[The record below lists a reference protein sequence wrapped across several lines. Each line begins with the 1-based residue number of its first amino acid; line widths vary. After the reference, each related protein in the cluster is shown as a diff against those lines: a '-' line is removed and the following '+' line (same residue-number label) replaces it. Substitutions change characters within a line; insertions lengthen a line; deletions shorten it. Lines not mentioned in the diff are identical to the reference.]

1 MTVFE
6 ETCLL
11 SCEQWVDSFPSD
23 IPKHKFSKHH
33 NDNMK
38 KILDENQQKEKYK
51 LSKKTIRFLV
61 AAAILLSLTITT
73 FAIPS
78 CREFIIT
85 KFFNHSE
92 YIVSDIRDAKPV
104 KSLTVNY
111 VPNGFEKVEDYG
123 YSSVYRNG
131 DEEFVVEKSML
142 TASIGYDTEFYDDEI
157 IKINGTDA
165 VYYKSNDVNGGI
177 IFNNGKYIFSV
188 DGNISKEELV
198 KIAQNIE

>member
-23 IPKHKFSKHH
+23 MPKHKFSKQH

-38 KILDENQQKEKYK
+38 KLLDGTQQKEKYK
-51 LSKKTIRFLV
+51 FSKKTIRFLV
-61 AAAILLSLTITT
+61 AAAILLSLTITA

-78 CREFIIT
+78 FREFIIT

-92 YIVSDIRDAKPV
+92 YSVSDISDAKPV

-123 YSSVYRNG
+123 YLYVYRNG
-131 DEEFVVEKSML
+131 DKEFVVEKSMI
-142 TASIGYDTEFYDDEI
+142 TASIGYDTEKYDDEI
-157 IKINGTDA
+157 IEINGIEA

-177 IFNNGKYIFSV
+177 IFNNGEYIFWIS
-188 DGNISKEELV
+188 GNISKEELV

>member
-23 IPKHKFSKHH
+23 IPKHKFSKQH
-33 NDNMK
+33 NNNMK
-38 KILDENQQKEKYK
+38 KLLKGNQQKEKYK
-51 LSKKTIRFLV
+51 FSKKTIRFLI
-61 AAAILLSLTITT
+61 AAAILLSLTITA
-73 FAIPS
+73 FAIPLR
-78 CREFIIT
+78 REFIIT
-85 KFFNHSE
+85 KFSNHSE
-92 YIVSDIRDAKPV
+92 YNVSDTSHAKQV

-111 VPNGFEKVEDYG
+111 VPNGFEKTEDYG
-123 YSSVYRNG
+123 YSCVYKNG
-131 DEEFVVEKSML
+131 DQEFVVEKSMI

-157 IKINGTDA
+157 IEINGIEA

-177 IFNNGKYIFSV
+177 IFNNGEYIFWIS
-188 DGNISKEELV
+188 GNIAKEELV

>member
-1 MTVFE
+1 MTAFE

-38 KILDENQQKEKYK
+38 KLLDGNQQKEKYK

-61 AAAILLSLTITT
+61 VAAILLSLTITV

-92 YIVSDIRDAKPV
+92 YNVSDISNAKQV
-104 KSLTVNY
+104 KSLIINY

-131 DEEFVVEKSML
+131 DKEFIVEKSMI

-157 IKINGTDA
+157 IEINGVEA

-177 IFNNGKYIFSV
+177 IFNDGEYIFWIS
-188 DGNISKEELV
+188 GNLSKEELV